1 MSKLTRKLKKI
12 FSINS
17 PSDIGVWGSINTTTS
32 TDPDVIQSTG
42 YETGVSA
49 AEVSGKKLLPRKDFN
64 GLKYETDYHLAYL
77 YQSGIPEY
85 NAATTYYVGDI
96 VRGDSTSFIYKS
108 LVDNNVGNALTSA
121 SWLLCG
127 DLANG
132 LVNDNIADNGDFIIA
147 QRGTSFTSAT
157 TFTNNDGNYTFDRFK
172 VGNSAGTTGVVN
184 VSRFTSPVNFP
195 DGARAAIRLLHQ
207 QADKQAYIAQ
217 YYDNDTTETLLNKDV
232 SLSFEIYN
240 SASVTKNFR
249 AAILSWQG
257 TADNMPFYPVTTWQ
271 TANDL
276 VFATNFTIENTT
288 TALTANA
295 TSWNRFTINGV
306 NIDTAN
312 TNNLAIVIWTDEEM
326 PNAYEW
332 RATKIKLEQS
342 SIATAWKAKGYTD
355 EYNNCVY
362 FWEKLTLSAKF
373 PTIMI
378 YTPTNDS
385 RGVIYFAKKRA
396 TPTISKSQTNMQVI
410 ASSDT
415 SELINIEVPFNLNR
429 IDTKTANIKVTNA
442 SNFGTTSDIW
452 IFNNSRT
459 INFYIDSDL

>member
-1 MSKLTRKLKKI
+1 MAKLNRKLKKI

-64 GLKYETDYHLAYL
+64 GVLYETSYHLAYL
-77 YQSGIPEY
+77 YQAGVPEY
-85 NAATTYYVGDI
+85 NAATTYYIGDI
-96 VRGDSTSFIYKS
+96 VRGDGTSFIYKS
-108 LVDNNVGNALTSA
+108 LADNNIGNALTSA

-132 LVNDNIADNGDFIIA
+132 LVNDNLADNGDFIIA
-147 QRGTSFTSAT
+147 QRGTLFTSST
-157 TFTNNDGNYTFDRFK
+157 TFTNDDGNYTFDRFK
-172 VGNSAGTTGVVN
+172 VGNSAGTTGVID
-184 VSRFTSPVNFP
+184 VSQITNTADLP
-195 DGARAAIRLLHQ
+195 DGARAAISLLHQ

-217 YYDNDTTETLLNKDV
+217 YYDNDTTKTLLNKDV

-240 SASVTKNFR
+240 SDSVTRNFR

-276 VFATNFTIENTT
+276 IFDGNFTIENTT
-288 TALTANA
+288 TTLTANA
-295 TSWNRFTINGV
+295 TSWNRFTINAV

-312 TNNLAIVIWTDEEM
+312 TNNLAVVIWTDEEM

-342 SIATAWKAKGYTD
+342 SIATAWKEKAFQIEYDNCTLWAYSSYTLGVMPGTPNQVAND
-355 EYNNCVY
+355 IYGDHTDRLTIIHPQPLKRGITAPTRVFAPGSGVEGVGSDAGGNNTGTV
-362 FWEKLTLSAKF
+362 A
-373 PTIMI
+373 
-378 YTPTNDS
+378 
-385 RGVIYFAKKRA
+385 
-396 TPTISKSQTNMQVI
+396 
-410 ASSDT
+410 
-415 SELINIEVPFNLNR
+415 LNR
-429 IDTKTANIKVTNA
+429 DSSKLIQVNPCTSTA
-442 SNFGTTSDIW
+442 GGRW
-452 IFNNSRT
+452 IHYFST
-459 INFYIDSDL
+459 CDL

>member
-64 GLKYETDYHLAYL
+64 GVLYETSYHLAYL
-77 YQSGIPEY
+77 YQSGVPEY
-85 NAATTYYVGDI
+85 NAATTYYAGDI

-108 LVDNNVGNALTSA
+108 LVNDNVGNALTSA

-127 DLANG
+127 DLATG
-132 LVNDNIADNGDFIIA
+132 LVNDNLADNGDFIIT
-147 QRGTSFTSAT
+147 QRGTTFTAST
-157 TFTNNDGNYTFDRFK
+157 TFTNDHGNYTLDRWK
-172 VGNSAGTTGVVN
+172 VGNSAGTTGVID
-184 VSRFTSPVNFP
+184 VSQITNLADLP
-195 DGARAAIRLLHQ
+195 DGARAGISLLHQ
-207 QADKQAYIAQ
+207 QADKQSYIAQ
-217 YYDNDTTETLLNKDV
+217 YYDNDTTKTLLNKDV

-240 SASVTKNFR
+240 SDSVIRNFR

-276 VFATNFTIENTT
+276 IFDSNFTIENTT

-295 TSWNRFTINGV
+295 TSWNRFAINGV

-312 TNNLAIVIWTDEEM
+312 TNNLAVVIWTDETM
-326 PNAYEW
+326 SNGYEW
-332 RATKIKLEQS
+332 RVTKIKLEQS
-342 SIATAWKAKGYTD
+342 SIATAWKAKTIAEEESNIFKRTQTVVGGYAGSGVTGITQGGFVATHTPLDSVTD
-355 EYNNCVY
+355 AIWLENISSLGFATNEVGSDVDSGYYINATGNGIWY
-362 FWEKLTLSAKF
+362 F
-373 PTIMI
+373 
-378 YTPTNDS
+378 
-385 RGVIYFAKKRA
+385 RRA
-396 TPTISKSQTNMQVI
+396 TVTQQ
-410 ASSDT
+410 DT
-415 SELINIEVPFNLNR
+415 RFHDKFLILNEL
-429 IDTKTANIKVTNA
+429 
-442 SNFGTTSDIW
+442 
-452 IFNNSRT
+452 
-459 INFYIDSDL
+459 

>member
-1 MSKLTRKLKKI
+1 MAKLTRKSKKL
-12 FSINS
+12 FSVNS

-64 GLKYETDYHLAYL
+64 GVLYETSYHLAYL

-85 NAATTYYVGDI
+85 NATTTYYVGDI

-108 LVDNNVGNALTSA
+108 LVNDNIGNALTSA

-132 LVNDNIADNGDFIIA
+132 LVNDNLADNGDFIIA
-147 QRGTSFTSAT
+147 QRGTLFTSST
-157 TFTNNDGNYTFDRFK
+157 TFNNDDGNYTFDRFK
-172 VGNSAGTTGVVN
+172 VGNSAGTTGVIN
-184 VSRFTSPVNFP
+184 VSQITDPANLP
-195 DGARAAIRLLHQ
+195 DGARAATSLLHQ

-217 YYDNDTTETLLNKDV
+217 YYDNDTTKTLLNKDV

-240 SASVTKNFR
+240 SDSVTRNFR

-276 VFATNFTIENTT
+276 IFDGNFTIENTT

-312 TNNLAIVIWTDEEM
+312 TNNLAVVIWTDEEM

-332 RATKIKLEQS
+332 RATKVKLEQS
-342 SIATAWKAKGYTD
+342 SIATTWKAKTFNEEYRACEDVFKNTNLPEFYILTTD
-355 EYNNCVY
+355 STAQVQR
-362 FWEKLTLSAKF
+362 K
-373 PTIMI
+373 TIRFNTRM
-378 YTPTNDS
+378 S
-385 RGVIYFAKKRA
+385 R
-396 TPTISKSQTNMQVI
+396 TPTITYVAFSNPNGVVLSTVI
-410 ASSDT
+410 ITQDGVEVSFAGLQFNFVEFLWYASC
-415 SELINIEVPFNLNR
+415 EL
-429 IDTKTANIKVTNA
+429 
-442 SNFGTTSDIW
+442 
-452 IFNNSRT
+452 
-459 INFYIDSDL
+459 

>member
-1 MSKLTRKLKKI
+1 MAKLTRKLKKI

-32 TDPDVIQSTG
+32 TDPDIIQSTG

-157 TFTNNDGNYTFDRFK
+157 TFTNDDGNYTLDRWK
-172 VGNSAGTTGVVN
+172 VGNSAGTTGVID
-184 VSRFTSPVNFP
+184 VSRFTAPVNLP

-217 YYDNDTTETLLNKDV
+217 YYDNDTTQTLLNEDV

-240 SASVTKNFR
+240 SDSVTRNFR

-276 VFATNFTIENTT
+276 VFDTNFTIENTT

-312 TNNLAIVIWTDEEM
+312 TNNLAVVIWTDETM
-326 PNAYEW
+326 ANTYEW
-332 RATKIKLEQS
+332 RVTKAKLEQS
-342 SIATAWKAKGYTD
+342 SIATTWKARTYINELMNCDSVLKLRLGNGLYASGHMNFSTTAQLGYYYT
-355 EYNNCVY
+355 
-362 FWEKLTLSAKF
+362 T
-373 PTIMI
+373 MRR
-378 YTPTNDS
+378 TPTVSINGDWNLEYREDTVPSTAITAIEIKND
-385 RGVIYFAKKRA
+385 RCTLDVDVTGIFTA
-396 TPTISKSQTNMQVI
+396 TPGEGVSLQGQSNSTYLIV
-410 ASSDT
+410 T
-415 SELINIEVPFNLNR
+415 SEL
-429 IDTKTANIKVTNA
+429 
-442 SNFGTTSDIW
+442 
-452 IFNNSRT
+452 
-459 INFYIDSDL
+459 

>member
-1 MSKLTRKLKKI
+1 MAKLTRKLKKI

-17 PSDIGVWGSINTTTS
+17 PSDIGVWGSINATTS
-32 TDPDVIQSTG
+32 TDPDDIQSTG
-42 YETGVSA
+42 YETGISA
-49 AEVSGKKLLPRKDFN
+49 AEVSGKKILPRKDFN

-85 NAATTYYVGDI
+85 DATTTYYIGDI

-108 LVDNNVGNALTSA
+108 LVNDNTGNALTSA

-132 LVNDNIADNGDFIIA
+132 LVNDNLADNGDFIIA
-147 QRGTSFTSAT
+147 QRGKLFTSTT
-157 TFTNNDGNYTFDRFK
+157 TFTNDDSNYTFDRYK
-172 VGNSAGTTGVVN
+172 VGNSAGTTGVID
-184 VSRFTSPVNFP
+184 VSQITDPADLP
-195 DGARAAIRLLHQ
+195 DGARAAISLLHQ

-217 YYDNDTTETLLNKDV
+217 YYDNDTTKTLLNKDV

-240 SASVTKNFR
+240 SDSVTRNFR

-257 TADNMPFYPVTTWQ
+257 AADNMPFYPVTAWQ

-276 VFATNFTIENTT
+276 IFDGNFTIENTT
-288 TALTANA
+288 TTLTANA

-326 PNAYEW
+326 PNSYEW

-342 SIATAWKAKGYTD
+342 SIATAWKAKSVTD
-355 EYNNCVY
+355 EYKQCIYNGCYIPRNRLKFNTNVDNAIINALFPFAY
-362 FWEKLTLSAKF
+362 PMRETPSFATAISSDGSLGFVDLIPNASATAVKIAETAVDAGTVVQAISNAF
-373 PTIMI
+373 ITSDFSLLGYQGISHLRF
-378 YTPTNDS
+378 YATND
-385 RGVIYFAKKRA
+385 
-396 TPTISKSQTNMQVI
+396 
-410 ASSDT
+410 
-415 SELINIEVPFNLNR
+415 L
-429 IDTKTANIKVTNA
+429 
-442 SNFGTTSDIW
+442 
-452 IFNNSRT
+452 
-459 INFYIDSDL
+459 

>member
-1 MSKLTRKLKKI
+1 MAKLTRKLKKI

-17 PSDIGVWGSINTTTS
+17 PADIGVWGSINTASS
-32 TDPDVIQSTG
+32 TDPDVLQSTG

-49 AEVSGKKLLPRKDFN
+49 AEVSGKKIVPRKDFN

-77 YQSGIPEY
+77 YQAGIPEY
-85 NAATTYYVGDI
+85 NTSTTYYIGDI

-108 LVDNNVGNALTSA
+108 LVNDNIGNALTSA

-132 LVNDNIADNGDFIIA
+132 LVNDNLADNSDFIVA

-157 TFTNNDGNYTFDRFK
+157 TFTNDDGNYTLDGYK
-172 VGNSAGTTGVVN
+172 VGNSAGTTGVID
-184 VSRFTSPVNFP
+184 VSQITDPADLP
-195 DGARAAIRLLHQ
+195 EGARAAISLLHQ

-217 YYDNDTTETLLNKDV
+217 YYDADITRTLLNKDV
-232 SLSFEIYN
+232 SLSFAIYN
-240 SASVTKNFR
+240 SDSVTRNFR

-276 VFATNFTIENTT
+276 IFDGNFTIENTT

-342 SIATAWKAKGYTD
+342 SIATVWRAKSVNEENIACQSVLATD
-355 EYNNCVY
+355 GGILGFYR
-362 FWEKLTLSAKF
+362 LTAAATQRLNYIY
-373 PTIMI
+373 PTTMARN
-378 YTPTNDS
+378 PT
-385 RGVIYFAKKRA
+385 VIISQLNGNA
-396 TPTISKSQTNMQVI
+396 TISVV
-410 ASSDT
+410 SSEEIGHRLSFVGTDG
-415 SELINIEVPFNLNR
+415 ELQGWSFISTCEL
-429 IDTKTANIKVTNA
+429 
-442 SNFGTTSDIW
+442 
-452 IFNNSRT
+452 
-459 INFYIDSDL
+459 